1 MFENTKFRASSW
13 GNLLTEPRTKS
24 EGALSITC
32 QKELIKI
39 YNREMY
45 GRVKDITTKQMDK
58 GIQQEPESIKLLSK
72 VEGQFFYKNE
82 NNLENEYFTG
92 TPDLFLLNE
101 ENQVDECYDIKTSW
115 EIDSFMPKLIEAPDK
130 GYEAQLNCYYDLTG
144 ADSGALVY
152 CLVSAPI
159 NIVESE
165 KKALL
170 WRMNVVS
177 EIAPEYLKASSE
189 LEKLLIYDDI
199 DYRERVIIQKVPR
212 NEELI
217 QKMKDKVPVL
227 REWLQNFHTK
237 HMNLYPKTEKSI

>member
-1 MFENTKFRASSW
+1 MDFSKTKFRASSW
-13 GNLLTEPRTKS
+13 GNLLTGTKTDRNAI
-24 EGALSITC
+24 GDTC
-32 QKELIKI
+32 AKELIKI

-58 GIQQEPESIKLLSK
+58 GIQAEETSIQLLSK
-72 VEGQFFYKNE
+72 VEGEFYFKNE
-82 NNLENEYFTG
+82 ENLENDYFTG
-92 TPDLFLLNE
+92 TPDLFLM
-101 ENQVDECYDIKTSW
+101 DEAGSIQSVYDIKTSW
-115 EIDSFMPKLIEAPDK
+115 ELDSFMPKLIETPDK

-144 ADSGALVY
+144 AQGGAIVY

-170 WRMNVVS
+170 WRMNVIS
-177 EIAPEYLKASSE
+177 EFSPEYIKASSE

-217 QKMKDKVPVL
+217 QKMKDKVPIL
-227 REWLQNFHTK
+227 RQWLADFHEK
-237 HMNLYPKTEKSI
+237 HMNLYPKQ